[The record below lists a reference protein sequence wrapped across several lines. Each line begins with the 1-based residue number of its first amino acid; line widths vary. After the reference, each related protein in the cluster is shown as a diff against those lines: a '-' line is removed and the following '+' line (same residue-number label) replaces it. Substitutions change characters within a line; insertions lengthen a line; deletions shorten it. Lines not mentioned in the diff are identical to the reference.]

1 MVLLKDFFIRDLFLL
16 FLSSLFIVFS
26 ISVTNNLEKISSV
39 DFIFLMK
46 DSFVDSFDLLKLN
59 LKVFSLRDIL
69 SLFIILTDFDNSLK

>member
-1 MVLLKDFFIRDLFLL
+1 
-16 FLSSLFIVFS
+16 
-26 ISVTNNLEKISSV
+26 VTNNLEKISSV

-46 DSFVDSFDLLKLN
+46 DLFVDSFDLLKLI